1 MEIED
6 IQKQSIKMQQVYNMI
21 LNLAPTDVTVLIQ
34 GEHGTEKE
42 WVAESIHGHSSRRDK
57 PFVVINCAAYPRS
70 LLDNELFGYEKRT
83 VKGTLHHKKGR
94 LERADGGTVFLN
106 DIDEV
111 LPLSQV
117 RLLKFLET
125 MEFERPEGR
134 GKIRVNVRMITAA
147 DKDLKEEVEKG
158 TFNEELYYRL
168 SIINIYIPPLR
179 QRKEDIPFWVEYFME
194 RLSSQGKGIIKK
206 ITPKAMQFL
215 MDYSWPGNVKELEN
229 TIQYAYLTTRDE
241 LIDQD
246 DLIPRLRNEV
256 AREEKERIV
265 SFEDNEKRFLLKM
278 LKEEN
283 WNKLQVAKK
292 LKISRSTLYAKLK
305 KYNLVSKPPSVAE
318 GG

>member
-34 GEHGTEKE
+34 GEDGTEKE
-42 WVAESIHGHSSRRDK
+42 WVAEAIHAHSSRRDK
-57 PFVVINCAAYPRS
+57 AFVVINCAAYPRS
-70 LLDNELFGYEKRT
+70 LLDDELFGYEKRIS
-83 VKGTLHHKKGR
+83 KGASHHKKGR
-94 LERADGGTVFLN
+94 LERADGGTAFLN

-117 RLLKFLET
+117 KLLKFLET
-125 MEFERPEGR
+125 MEFERPGGR
-134 GKIRVNVRMITAA
+134 GKVRVNVRMITAA

-194 RLSSQGKGIIKK
+194 RLSGEGKGVIKK

-256 AREEKERIV
+256 TREEGKGVI

-278 LKEEN
+278 LREEN

-305 KYNLVSKPPSVAE
+305 KYNLVSKPSSVAE
-318 GG
+318 V

>member
-1 MEIED
+1 
-6 IQKQSIKMQQVYNMI
+6 MI

-34 GEHGTEKE
+34 GENGTEKE

-70 LLDNELFGYEKRT
+70 LLENELFGYEKGT
-83 VKGTLHHKKGR
+83 AKGASRHKKGR
-94 LERADGGTVFLN
+94 LERADGGTAFLN

-111 LPLSQV
+111 LPLFQV

-125 MEFERPEGR
+125 MEFERPGGG
-134 GKIRVNVRMITAA
+134 GKIRVNVRVITAA

-158 TFNEELYYRL
+158 AFNEELYYRL

-179 QRKEDIPFWVEYFME
+179 HRREDIPFWVEYFME
-194 RLSSQGKGIIKK
+194 KAARENKEKIKK
-206 ITPKAMQFL
+206 VTPKAMQFL
-215 MDYSWPGNVKELEN
+215 MDYSWPGNVNELEN
-229 TIQYAYLTTRDE
+229 TVQYAYLTTQDE
-241 LIDQD
+241 FIDQD

-256 AREEKERIV
+256 TKEEREGSV

-278 LKEEN
+278 LREEN
-283 WNKLQVAKK
+283 WNKLQVARK

-305 KYNLVSKPPSVAE
+305 KYDLIEKPPSVAE
-318 GG
+318 G

>member
-1 MEIED
+1 
-6 IQKQSIKMQQVYNMI
+6 
-21 LNLAPTDVTVLIQ
+21 VTVLIQ
-34 GEHGTEKE
+34 GEDGTEKE
-42 WVAESIHGHSSRRDK
+42 WVAESIHAHSSRRDK
-57 PFVVINCAAYPRS
+57 AFVVINCAAYPRS
-70 LLDNELFGYEKRT
+70 LLENELFGYEKGT
-83 VKGTLHHKKGR
+83 AKGARHHKKGR

-125 MEFERPEGR
+125 MEFERPGGG
-134 GKIRVNVRMITAA
+134 GKIRVNVRVITAA

-179 QRKEDIPFWVEYFME
+179 HRREDIPFWVEYFME
-194 RLSSQGKGIIKK
+194 KAAPENKEKIKK
-206 ITPKAMQFL
+206 VTPAAMEFL
-215 MDYSWPGNVKELEN
+215 VNYSWPGNVKELEN
-229 TIQYAYLTTRDE
+229 TVQYAYLTTQDE
-241 LIDQD
+241 FIDQD

-256 AREEKERIV
+256 TKEEREGSV

-278 LKEEN
+278 LREEN
-283 WNKLQVAKK
+283 WNKLQVARK

-305 KYNLVSKPPSVAE
+305 KYNLAGNPSSVARE
-318 GG
+318 S

>member
-34 GEHGTEKE
+34 GEDGTEKE
-42 WVAESIHGHSSRRDK
+42 WVAEAIHAHSSRRDK
-57 PFVVINCAAYPRS
+57 PFVVVNCAAYPRS
-70 LLDNELFGYEKRT
+70 LLDDELLGYEKRIT
-83 VKGTLHHKKGR
+83 KGASHHKKGQ
-94 LERADGGTVFLN
+94 LERADGGTAFLN

-111 LPLSQV
+111 LPLSQIK
-117 RLLKFLET
+117 LLKFLET
-125 MEFERPEGR
+125 MEFERPGGR

-158 TFNEELYYRL
+158 TFNEEMYYRL

-194 RLSSQGKGIIKK
+194 RLSGESRGVIKK

-256 AREEKERIV
+256 TREEEEGVI

-278 LKEEN
+278 LREEN

-305 KYNLVSKPPSVAE
+305 KYNLLSKPSSVA
-318 GG
+318 

>member
-1 MEIED
+1 LDIQD

-34 GEHGTEKE
+34 GEKGTEKE
-42 WVAESIHGHSSRRDK
+42 WVAESIHAHSSRRDK

-70 LLDNELFGYEKRT
+70 LLENELFGYEKGT
-83 VKGTLHHKKGR
+83 AKGARHHEKGR
-94 LERADGGTVFLN
+94 LEKADGGTVFLN

-117 RLLKFLET
+117 RLLKFLEA
-125 MEFERPEGR
+125 MEFERPGGG

-179 QRKEDIPFWVEYFME
+179 HRREDIPFWVEYFME
-194 RLSSQGKGIIKK
+194 KAALENKEKIKK
-206 ITPKAMQFL
+206 VTPAAMEFL
-215 MDYSWPGNVKELEN
+215 VNYSWPGNVKELEN
-229 TIQYAYLTTRDE
+229 TVQYAYLTAQDE
-241 LIDQD
+241 VIDQD
-246 DLIPRLRNEV
+246 DLMHRLRNEV
-256 AREEKERIV
+256 FKEEKEGIV
-265 SFEDNEKRFLLKM
+265 SFEDNEKRFLLKA
-278 LKEEN
+278 LREEN

-292 LKISRSTLYAKLK
+292 LKISRSTLYSKLK
-305 KYNLVSKPPSVAE
+305 KYNLPTKPSSVAE
-318 GG
+318 G

>member
-1 MEIED
+1 LEIED

-34 GEHGTEKE
+34 GEDGTEKE
-42 WVAESIHGHSSRRDK
+42 WVAEAIHAHSSRRDK
-57 PFVVINCAAYPRS
+57 AFVVINCAAYPRS
-70 LLDNELFGYEKRT
+70 LLDDELFGYEKRIS
-83 VKGTLHHKKGR
+83 KGASHHKKGQ
-94 LERADGGTVFLN
+94 LERADGGTAFLN
-106 DIDEV
+106 DIDEA
-111 LPLSQV
+111 LPLSQIK
-117 RLLKFLET
+117 LLKFLET
-125 MEFERPEGR
+125 MEFERPGGR

-158 TFNEELYYRL
+158 TFNEEMYYRL

-194 RLSSQGKGIIKK
+194 RLSGESRGVIKK

-256 AREEKERIV
+256 TREEGEGVI
-265 SFEDNEKRFLLKM
+265 SFEDNEKRFLLKI
-278 LKEEN
+278 LREEN

-305 KYNLVSKPPSVAE
+305 KYNLLSNPSSVAE
-318 GG
+318 G

>member
-34 GEHGTEKE
+34 GENGTEKE

-70 LLDNELFGYEKRT
+70 LLENELFGYEKGT
-83 VKGTLHHKKGR
+83 AKGASRHKKGR
-94 LERADGGTVFLN
+94 LERADGGTAFLN

-111 LPLSQV
+111 LPLFQV

-125 MEFERPEGR
+125 MEFERPGGG
-134 GKIRVNVRMITAA
+134 GKIRVNVRVITAA

-158 TFNEELYYRL
+158 AFNEELYYRL

-179 QRKEDIPFWVEYFME
+179 HRREDIPFWVEYFME
-194 RLSSQGKGIIKK
+194 KAARENKEKIKK
-206 ITPKAMQFL
+206 VTPKAMQFL
-215 MDYSWPGNVKELEN
+215 MDYSWPGNVNELEN
-229 TIQYAYLTTRDE
+229 TVQYAYLTTQDE
-241 LIDQD
+241 FIDQD

-256 AREEKERIV
+256 TKEEREGSV

-278 LKEEN
+278 LREEN
-283 WNKLQVAKK
+283 WNKLQVARK

-305 KYNLVSKPPSVAE
+305 KYDLIEKPPSVAE
-318 GG
+318 G

>member
-34 GEHGTEKE
+34 GEDGTEKE
-42 WVAESIHGHSSRRDK
+42 WVAEAIHAHSSRRDK
-57 PFVVINCAAYPRS
+57 AFVVINCAAYPRS
-70 LLDNELFGYEKRT
+70 LLDDELFGYEKRIS
-83 VKGTLHHKKGR
+83 KGASHHKKGQ
-94 LERADGGTVFLN
+94 LERADGGTAFLN
-106 DIDEV
+106 DIDEA
-111 LPLSQV
+111 LPLSQIK
-117 RLLKFLET
+117 LLKFLET
-125 MEFERPEGR
+125 MEFERPGGR

-158 TFNEELYYRL
+158 TFNEEMYYRL

-194 RLSSQGKGIIKK
+194 RLSGESRGVIKK

-256 AREEKERIV
+256 TREEGEGVI
-265 SFEDNEKRFLLKM
+265 SFEDNEKRFLLKI
-278 LKEEN
+278 LREEN

-305 KYNLVSKPPSVAE
+305 KYNLLSNPSSVAE
-318 GG
+318 G

>member
-1 MEIED
+1 MDIQD

-34 GEHGTEKE
+34 GEDGTEKE

-70 LLDNELFGYEKRT
+70 LLENELFGYK
-83 VKGTLHHKKGR
+83 KGTAKGARHHKKGR
-94 LERADGGTVFLN
+94 IERADGGTVFLN

-125 MEFERPEGR
+125 MEFERLGGV
-134 GKIRVNVRMITAA
+134 GKIKVNVRVITAA

-179 QRKEDIPFWVEYFME
+179 HRREDIPFWVEYFME
-194 RLSSQGKGIIKK
+194 RLSAENKGVTKK

-215 MDYSWPGNVKELEN
+215 MDYSWPGNVNELEN
-229 TIQYAYLTTRDE
+229 TVQYAYLTTQDE
-241 LIDQD
+241 FIDQD

-256 AREEKERIV
+256 TKEEREGSV

-278 LKEEN
+278 LREEN
-283 WNKLQVAKK
+283 WNKLQVARK

-305 KYNLVSKPPSVAE
+305 KYNLAVNPFSVVR
-318 GG
+318 GS